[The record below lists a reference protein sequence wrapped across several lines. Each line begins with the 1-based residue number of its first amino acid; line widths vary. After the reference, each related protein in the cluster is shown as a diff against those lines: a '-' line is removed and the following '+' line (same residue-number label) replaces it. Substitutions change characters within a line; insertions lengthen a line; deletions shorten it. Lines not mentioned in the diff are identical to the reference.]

1 MIQVIRKYSLI
12 LILIFIFTNIYNLE
26 AKILYDKSG
35 IIITDLD
42 LKNYIDLSLQSDN
55 ILLEKNKAIKKLV
68 LQKKIIN
75 DLKNNNIQYLARID
89 QQILMEFGQDNF
101 NNIFIRDFIRF
112 KKIKDEF
119 IFEYY
124 NSNLDFKKFKNIVES
139 LSELKLPISNN
150 NCLTILDFIDLR
162 NNASFQENY
171 FNNLKNKTSDY
182 TALINAQLFQVC
194 VNNKIIQYID
204 KSIVEYIETQI
215 QDSFNKL
222 IYGKNINQKKIYIF
236 G

>member
-1 MIQVIRKYSLI
+1 MIQVIRKYPLI

-124 NSNLDFKKFKNIVES
+124 NSSLDFIKFKNIVES

-150 NCLTILDFIDLR
+150 NCLTILDFIDLK

-215 QDSFNKL
+215 QDSFNEL
-222 IYGKNINQKKIYIF
+222 IYGKNIN
-236 G
+236 

>member
-1 MIQVIRKYSLI
+1 MTQLI
-12 LILIFIFTNIYNLE
+12 KKCSFILTLIFVFTNFYNLE

-55 ILLEKNKAIKKLV
+55 VLLEKNIAIKKLV

-112 KKIKDEF
+112 RKIKDEF

-124 NSNLDFKKFKNIVES
+124 NSSLDFIKFKNIVES

-150 NCLTILDFIDLR
+150 KCLTILDFIDLK
-162 NNASFQENY
+162 NNVNFQKNY
-171 FNNLKNKTSDY
+171 FNNLKNKTSNY
-182 TALINAQLFQVC
+182 TALINDQLFQVC
-194 VNNKIIQYID
+194 MNNKIIQDID
-204 KSIVEYIETQI
+204 KLIVEYIETQI
-215 QDSFNKL
+215 QDSFNEL
-222 IYGKNINQKKIYIF
+222 LYGKNIN
-236 G
+236 

>member
-1 MIQVIRKYSLI
+1 MIQEIRKYSLI

-124 NSNLDFKKFKNIVES
+124 NSSLDFIKFKNIVES

-171 FNNLKNKTSDY
+171 FNNLKNKTSVY
-182 TALINAQLFQVC
+182 TALINDQLFQVC

-215 QDSFNKL
+215 QDSFNEL
-222 IYGKNINQKKIYIF
+222 IYGKNIN
-236 G
+236 